1 LVTVGVGVLPVVDG
15 ALVGVEGALVGVAV
29 TLGLGETL
37 GLGLGDELSLGPAE
51 TLAVRLDKALD
62 IELWVL
68 SHPATMHPRARIA
81 AKRTRPLVKRRMP
94 DPSARAFKAGCFGR
108 PLALMILLTAQRG
121 PHPLG
126 RSFGRVT
133 RGGGNR
139 RPKQADHRALGGR
152 WPTP

>member
-1 LVTVGVGVLPVVDG
+1 MTLDRQLPAAAERRPLARTIPTMMPARIMTPSRTHSEIRSDPLLDAGELVTVGVGVLPVVDG

-94 DPSARAFKAGCFGR
+94 
-108 PLALMILLTAQRG
+108 IL
-121 PHPLG
+121 P
-126 RSFGRVT
+126 RV
-133 RGGGNR
+133 RF
-139 RPKQADHRALGGR
+139 
-152 WPTP
+152 